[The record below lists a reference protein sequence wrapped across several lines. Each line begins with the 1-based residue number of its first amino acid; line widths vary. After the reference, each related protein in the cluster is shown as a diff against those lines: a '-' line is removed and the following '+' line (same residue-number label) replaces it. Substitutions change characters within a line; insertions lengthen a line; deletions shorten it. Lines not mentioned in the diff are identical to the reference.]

1 METFHIHSKQA
12 MDDYIFWDQAV
23 YSSLQI
29 LAEFKMLK
37 NIRKFVKSICIL
49 RKSNFSQN
57 I

>member
-37 NIRKFVKSICIL
+37 NIRKFVKSISIL